1 MTAGKSDW
9 TAGIRLL
16 VVAKEPLPGR
26 VKTRLTPPYLPE
38 EAAALASAAIADTLV
53 AVLGV
58 PGAQPVLV
66 LEGSP
71 GPWVP
76 AAVTVIPQRPGPF
89 DERLAGAFEDSS
101 SLSGGPCPTLLIGM
115 DTPQVTADLLSQAAR
130 SLLRTDAVIGLAEDG
145 GWWAL
150 GLRQPAGDL
159 LRGIRTSTSTT
170 GAEQRQRLLDA
181 GLSVADLPVLRD
193 VDTVADVEIVAAA
206 TPGSHFAAAVRAG
219 SRAA

>member
-1 MTAGKSDW
+1 
-9 TAGIRLL
+9 
-16 VVAKEPLPGR
+16 VAKEPLPGR
-26 VKTRLTPPYLPE
+26 VKTRLTPPYPPE
-38 EAAALASAAIADTLV
+38 EAAALAAAAIADTLV

-76 AAVTVIPQRPGPF
+76 AGVAVIPQRPGAF
-89 DERLAGAFEDSS
+89 DERLACAFEDSCGS
-101 SLSGGPCPTLLIGM
+101 SDGPCPTLLIGM
-115 DTPQVTADLLSQAAR
+115 DTPQVTADLLTRAVW
-130 SLLRTDAVIGLAEDG
+130 SLQRADAVIGLAEDG

-181 GLSVADLPVLRD
+181 GLSVVDLPVLRD

-206 TPGSHFAAAVRAG
+206 APGSHFAAAVRAG
-219 SRAA
+219 PRAA